1 MRTVSCH
8 YLKIL
13 ITFEKLMSD
22 YRSLITNNDTFQSN
36 LFIDHRL
43 THSIDANIFKLTTL
57 AHMNDVSED
66 DPCKEKTNLVF
77 RHRTRHD
84 HSVNRA
90 ERKKNHSNILIL
102 EN

>member
-1 MRTVSCH
+1 
-8 YLKIL
+8 
-13 ITFEKLMSD
+13 MSD

-36 LFIDHRL
+36 LFIDHSF

-57 AHMNDVSED
+57 ARMNDVSED

-90 ERKKNHSNILIL
+90 ERKKTIPTY
-102 EN
+102 